1 MKKVIAFKARG
12 KAHDFINEYKKRHK
26 GINLT
31 LKKGSTE
38 IHIWVN
44 PDKAEFLIPFLCD
57 ALCEEDEQTGKEKII
72 QNSQTKG
79 EHP

>member
-1 MKKVIAFKARG
+1 MKKLIAFKARG
-12 KAHDFINEYKKRHK
+12 KVHDFINEYKKLHK

-44 PDKAEFLIPFLCD
+44 PEKAEFLFPFLCD
-57 ALCEEDEQTGKEKII
+57 ALSDKKDQGKQK
-72 QNSQTKG
+72 QFKTFNR
-79 EHP
+79 